1 MRDLPAG
8 VKETTGGAFD
18 PEAPTQYFIASNPS
32 QMLRVPHEYV
42 LVAVNELDT
51 PKQRETLDRI
61 LDTGKKVFLD
71 SGIFNLA
78 MSHARKHDVSHD
90 VGLSMPPEEIDGFS
104 ELWDLYGTIATTYA
118 DRIWGIVELD
128 QGGVEHKPR
137 TRARIE
143 DEFGITPIPVYHPL
157 LDGWTYYDDLA
168 REYDRICFGNIV
180 KASPPLRLRLAHTA
194 YERGRQYP
202 YLWTH
207 LLGMTPNQN
216 VLSMRMRGSLD
227 SSSWLAP
234 ARWPHSWR
242 TPAMLKALA
251 PMPPTMWAHSGTD
264 SDNYDR
270 DKLEDVCGTQA
281 AALQM
286 TFDHTTL
293 DTHPA
298 AESPA

>member
-51 PKQRETLDRI
+51 PKQRETLDKI

-78 MSHARKHDVSHD
+78 MSHARKHDVTHD
-90 VGLSMPPEEIDGFS
+90 VGLSMPPEEIDGFNQ
-104 ELWDLYGTIATTYA
+104 LWDLYGTIATTYG

-143 DEFGITPIPVYHPL
+143 RTFWFGV
-157 LDGWTYYDDLA
+157 
-168 REYDRICFGNIV
+168 
-180 KASPPLRLRLAHTA
+180 
-194 YERGRQYP
+194 
-202 YLWTH
+202 
-207 LLGMTPNQN
+207 
-216 VLSMRMRGSLD
+216 
-227 SSSWLAP
+227 
-234 ARWPHSWR
+234 
-242 TPAMLKALA
+242 
-251 PMPPTMWAHSGTD
+251 MPRRCVHRSGYCRPR
-264 SDNYDR
+264 S
-270 DKLEDVCGTQA
+270 
-281 AALQM
+281 
-286 TFDHTTL
+286 
-293 DTHPA
+293 
-298 AESPA
+298 